1 MATMSMKVQAGLV
14 AGALGAA
21 LVLSAARSEAQIN
34 VGPDLGVAYRSSEPK
49 LNAGFAAGAHLEAKL
64 VPMVSLGGYFLWYG
78 LKTDFPGINS
88 STAFTTVGGRV
99 RFHLPL
105 PDSNFR
111 PYAFI
116 GLGRVAVSYP
126 GEYALNTVPYA
137 TPRSASFAKREGWF
151 LEVPIGLGAAYKVAS
166 IAQVFLDFAFR
177 PGFNFKGDAYTG
189 TNPVDEPKMGLTVLA
204 GGALDF

>member
-1 MATMSMKVQAGLV
+1 MAACRRKGQRLLV

-21 LVLSAARSEAQIN
+21 LALGAGTGQAQVN
-34 VGPDLGVAYRSSEPK
+34 AGAELGLAYRASTPK
-49 LNAGFAAGAHLEAKL
+49 LSPGFAAGAHLEVKL

-78 LKTDFPGINS
+78 LQSDLPGVNS
-88 STAFTTVGGRV
+88 SAAFTSVGGRV

-111 PYAFI
+111 PYAFV

-126 GEYALNTVPYA
+126 GEFSLAPDMYAAQTTANVQ
-137 TPRSASFAKREGWF
+137 KRDGWF
-151 LEVPIGLGAAYKVAS
+151 LEVPIGLGVAYKIAS
-166 IAQVFLDFAFR
+166 IAQVFVDFAFR
-177 PGFNFKGDAYTG
+177 PGFNFKGDAHAGPYAI
-189 TNPVDEPKMGLTVLA
+189 DEPKTGLSVLA